1 MPFAQGIITENF
13 LAANQAV
20 SSSIVPVD
28 VTGFTFNLAAG
39 KKLMWEVQGGFSLG
53 ATGGF
58 RLLAHTTTAPTT
70 YNATFQ
76 IVDETTPTTH
86 QDFQTVEAAFANA
99 SAVASNYILNAN
111 GIVVAN
117 TACVFSFQFAQNTS
131 DALPITMLA
140 GLRIRLTQF

>member
-1 MPFAQGIITENF
+1 MPFKPGIITVNT

-20 SSSIVPVD
+20 ATSIVPVD
-28 VTGFTFNLAAG
+28 ITGMTFNLPAG
-39 KKLMWEVQGGFSLG
+39 KTLMWELDGIFSLG

-58 RLLAHTTTAPTT
+58 RVLAHCTSAPTT

-76 IVDETTPTTH
+76 IVNETTPATF
-86 QDFQTVEAAFANA
+86 QDTQIVEAAFANA
-99 SAVASNYILNAN
+99 SAVASNYIYKAS

-117 TACVFSFQFAQNTS
+117 AATVFSLQFAQNTS

-140 GLRIRLTQF
+140 GLRVRFTQI